1 MYSKKTVI
9 ANATGL
15 HARPASDFIAAA
27 GKFTARIKI
36 GRVDSSDED
45 DIVNAKSIINV
56 LSLGLGQGEEVELT
70 ADGPDEKEAVDSLI
84 ALIDSKFGE

>member
-9 ANATGL
+9 ANPTGL

-27 GKFTARIKI
+27 GKFDSTIKI
-36 GRVDSSDED
+36 ARVGGDPED
-45 DIVNAKSIINV
+45 DVANAKSIINV
-56 LSLGLGQGEEVELT
+56 LSLGLGMGEEVEISANGT
-70 ADGPDEKEAVDSLI
+70 DEKQAVDSLV